1 MKAKKISVFRGYDSY
16 EDLYDGLVSRFNG
29 SESIVATTVYFSM
42 LETMKR
48 IEDKDNDE

>member
-1 MKAKKISVFRGYDSY
+1 MKAKKISMFRGYDSC

-42 LETMKR
+42 LETMKK

>member
-1 MKAKKISVFRGYDSY
+1 MKAKKISMFRGYDSY

-48 IEDKDNDE
+48 IKDKDDDE